1 MNRNTIKISYSCLP
15 NMGSYIARHNA
26 KILKQNSDQQTKP
39 PPKCNCQVSKKSEC
53 PVPGACNQ
61 RGVIYQATVTSEGGK
76 NTQTYIGLA
85 KDFKSRFSK
94 HKASIATPSPKNS
107 TTLSTHFLNQEAAGL
122 NPKLSWRFL
131 KTNLPTFNPVTNK
144 CILCISEKF
153 HILYKSELGTLNSR
167 SEIFSACRHKKAE
180 LLVPPDP
187 KSQGG

>member
-1 MNRNTIKISYSCLP
+1 MSCSCYLVH
-15 NMGSYIARHNA
+15 G
-26 KILKQNSDQQTKP
+26 QTKYSKFHWWEP
-39 PPKCNCQVSKKSEC
+39 TLWLSEDSTLNWWIIKKS
-53 PVPGACNQ
+53 
-61 RGVIYQATVTSEGGK
+61 YQLLSISKGK
-76 NTQTYIGLA
+76 VGLA
-85 KDFKSRFSK
+85 KDFKARFSK
-94 HKASIATPSPKNS
+94 HKASIATPTPKNS
-107 TTLSTHFLNQEAAGL
+107 TTLSTHFLNQQAAGL

-153 HILYKSELGTLNSR
+153 HILYKSELATLNSR